1 MMMLIIFLIT
11 DISMVGIFAGVY
23 GNIAKYREGML
34 MGHIALLYFSLFPLL
49 CLVKTKFCLP

>member
-1 MMMLIIFLIT
+1 MIMLIIFLIT

-34 MGHIALLYFSLFPLL
+34 MGCLLYTSDAADE
-49 CLVKTKFCLP
+49 

>member
-34 MGHIALLYFSLFPLL
+34 MGVHPACFLYTFDAADE
-49 CLVKTKFCLP
+49 